1 MGDTVVVTGANR
13 GIGLEFV
20 KLYLAQ
26 GAEVYALCRQSSAAL
41 EQTGAIVVEGIDVSA
56 GDVGLK
62 LKRALEGVTINVLI
76 NNAGVLRDE
85 QLGTI
90 NYETLLDQFMI
101 NAVGPLRVAEALV
114 PQMPPGAKLALIT
127 SRMGSIADNGS
138 GGRYGYRMSKA
149 ALNAAGMSLAKD
161 LEPKQV
167 AVAILHPG
175 YVQTDMVG
183 GRGDISAP
191 VAAERLSARIAEL
204 NINNTGTFWHSSGE
218 VLPW

>member
-1 MGDTVVVTGANR
+1 V
-13 GIGLEFV
+13 
-20 KLYLAQ
+20 
-26 GAEVYALCRQSSAAL
+26 SSK
-41 EQTGAIVVEGIDVSA
+41 
-56 GDVGLK
+56 GLK

-204 NINNTGTFWHSSGE
+204 NINNTGTFWHSKRRFA
-218 VLPW
+218 L